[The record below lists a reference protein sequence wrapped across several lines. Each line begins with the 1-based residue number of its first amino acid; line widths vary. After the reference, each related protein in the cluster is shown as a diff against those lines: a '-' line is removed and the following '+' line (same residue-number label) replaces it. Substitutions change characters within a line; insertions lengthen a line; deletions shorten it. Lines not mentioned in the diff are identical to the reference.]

1 MLPQFGGLDTA
12 RPAMRFASLGSGSQG
27 NALVVEASTTRI
39 LLDCGFGLSEA
50 TRRLA
55 RIGIAPRDLSAIV
68 VTHEHD
74 DHIGG
79 VARFAR
85 KHRVPVWV
93 TSGTLR
99 GLEDLFY
106 PEVSVCLIRGYAGFS
121 IGDIRIDP
129 FPVPH
134 DAREPAQ
141 FVFSDGAHRLGVLT
155 DAGHVTA
162 HMRHCLNGCNALVLE
177 CNYDPELLRTGD
189 YPEPLKDR
197 ISSRLGHLDNASAA
211 ALLAALELNRLQHV
225 VAAHLSQSNNRPELA
240 RGALAAVLGCAAH
253 WVAIAEQ
260 QAGLSWR
267 QLV

>member
-1 MLPQFGGLDTA
+1 
-12 RPAMRFASLGSGSQG
+12 MRFASLGSGSQG
-27 NALVVEASTTRI
+27 NALLVEASTTRI

-55 RIGIAPRDLSAIV
+55 RIGIAPHDLSAIV

-162 HMRHCLNGCNALVLE
+162 HMRHCLNGCSALVLE

-225 VAAHLSQSNNRPELA
+225 VAAHLSQTNNRPELA